1 MTEQKMFGLTKFYCT
16 NQSESFRTSPY
27 VGGREEHIENK
38 SRESATNVSL
48 PLPRE
53 LLLHK
58 LCLLLP
64 HRVSPGPCYN
74 RLKHSMA
81 SCPQLLSLMA
91 IPPQANSINK
101 LAQDPKNPSDWAVR
115 RRKIVVHKRFMLSP
129 ANLSSV
135 TSGFQSNRT
144 WFKSLLGYCPI
155 KIPFKCVITVRRKAG
170 KQRWGNF
177 KRY

>member
-1 MTEQKMFGLTKFYCT
+1 MW
-16 NQSESFRTSPY
+16 
-27 VGGREEHIENK
+27 GGGKSILKIKAEEVPQMLPV
-38 SRESATNVSL
+38 RQASL
-48 PLPRE
+48 QLAGRAAAAQALPA
-53 LLLHK
+53 
-58 LCLLLP
+58 P
-64 HRVSPGPCYN
+64 AHRVSSAPCWS
-74 RLKHSMA
+74 RPKHSMA

-91 IPPQANSINK
+91 IPAQANNRF
-101 LAQDPKNPSDWAVR
+101 AQDPKNPSNWAVR
-115 RRKIVVHKRFMLSP
+115 GQKIVVHKRFMLSP

-144 WFKSLLGYCPI
+144 WFKSLLGYCLI